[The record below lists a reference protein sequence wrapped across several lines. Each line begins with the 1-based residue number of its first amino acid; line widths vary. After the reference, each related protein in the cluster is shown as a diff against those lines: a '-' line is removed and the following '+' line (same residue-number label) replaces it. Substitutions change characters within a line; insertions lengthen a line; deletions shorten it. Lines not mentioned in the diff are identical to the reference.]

1 LIGFPIKEQD
11 IKVIFKAHDE
21 DRDGFIDYKEFAEI
35 FFNKKAPKKINFNDL
50 KSNKSSD
57 SDSKRVSAITET

>member
-1 LIGFPIKEQD
+1 M
-11 IKVIFKAHDE
+11 IFKAHDE